1 MKFSLKNSIKNVLRN
16 VSVGM
21 LAVIMLA
28 ACGGGGG
35 SPGTG
40 VQSRYDIALAT
51 NTPTVVYGGVNTKM
65 TIKLSGSCGTGG
77 NACDNLIGKEIALS
91 FSNSSAVTF
100 TPSTVITNADGEAQV
115 TISAASANV
124 AEVVQITASVKLTGY
139 DYSRTISLGVNNA
152 VDRTITAADDQFISD
167 LGKLKNCTDYQTF
180 IVNVKNR
187 NGVLQDNAQ
196 VSIQSSTQAEGG
208 VKDLGVLKNLGR
220 VWWIQARPALALC
233 DETGT
238 TPVIGDV
245 MFNVLPGD
253 GSLPYVIGYRVQYT
267 AK

>member
-1 MKFSLKNSIKNVLRN
+1 MRLSLRLSTKKLLLNM
-16 VSVGM
+16 SVGV
-21 LAVIMLA
+21 LAAIMLTG
-28 ACGGGGG
+28 CGGGGG
-35 SPGTG
+35 SPGAG
-40 VQSRYDIALAT
+40 PLARYDINLAT
-51 NTPTVVYGGVNTKM
+51 NSSTVIFGGVNTKM

-77 NACDNLIGKEIALS
+77 SACDNLVGQKIDLS
-91 FSNSSAVTF
+91 FSNPSAVVF
-100 TPSTVITNADGEAQV
+100 TPSTIITDANGEAQV
-115 TISAASANV
+115 TVSAASSDV

-196 VSIQSSTQAEGG
+196 VSIKSIAQAEGSI
-208 VKDLGVLKNLGR
+208 KDLGVLKNLGH

-233 DETGT
+233 DDTGA
-238 TPVIGDV
+238 TPVVGDV
-245 MFNVLPGD
+245 IFNVLPGD
-253 GSLPYVIGYRVQYT
+253 GSAPYSIGYRVQYT